1 MTAESWLATYR
12 KKKKKNQIAKTR
24 AKKMI
29 DTFSTLHDMIKNVSF
44 EVTIIKKGLK
54 ANSNKESTKNK

>member
-12 KKKKKNQIAKTR
+12 KKKKKNQIAKTW